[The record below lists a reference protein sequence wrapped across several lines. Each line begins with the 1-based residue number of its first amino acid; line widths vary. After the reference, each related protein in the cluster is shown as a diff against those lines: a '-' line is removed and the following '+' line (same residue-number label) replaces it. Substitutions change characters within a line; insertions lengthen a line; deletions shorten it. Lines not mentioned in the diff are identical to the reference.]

1 MKEGSAAATGSFG
14 GAAVA
19 VALAMGAGCVV
30 APGRNEAM
38 PGELV
43 RRLGPWVRPVK
54 PDAVSL
60 VRAGLL
66 RLEDYA
72 VMEFA
77 LDDANAA
84 FAHAASRGGPFRM
97 TVLRP

>member
-19 VALAMGAGCVV
+19 VALAMG
-30 APGRNEAM
+30 
-38 PGELV
+38 GELV